1 MVYATQSGYYKAI
14 EECSRSANCAPF
26 IDFMLEE
33 VLKTLKLS
41 TSTPLSLTET
51 ERAIIN
57 CLREDAGIS
66 AKQIAELRS
75 VPVRQLE
82 KHCRIKEKGCFAA
95 RGGAQKR

>member
-14 EECSRSANCAPF
+14 EESSQSANYAPF

-51 ERAIIN
+51 KRASLKN
-57 CLREDAGIS
+57 
-66 AKQIAELRS
+66 IAEL
-75 VPVRQLE
+75 
-82 KHCRIKEKGCFAA
+82 KKKGVLQREGA
-95 RGGAQKR
+95 RKNGRWKVLPLTHEPG